1 MIRPLALLL
10 AAFAILAQP
19 ARADDYPTRP
29 VRLIVGF
36 AAGSSGD
43 VIARIVAH
51 KLSELLNQNVIVEDK
66 PGASSMVAT
75 DYVARSAKDGYTL
88 MFATIATTINM
99 TLMAGKA
106 PNVEKD
112 MTPVALVGAI
122 PNILV
127 VTPELGVSDVKGL
140 IALAK
145 QKPDELLYGASGL
158 GTVSLGNS
166 SAVKTG
172 QTAIA
177 VGNAGGTGSLTSTV
191 GKVTA
196 VGRTITVN
204 DDQGGTVQLSG
215 LIGTDAA
222 LEPGD
227 SGGPLLN
234 GDGRVVGMNTAA
246 SVRFTFR
253 QGRSGGYAIPINR
266 AAAIAKQIEAGR
278 RSATVH
284 VGPTAF
290 LGVALAPPSST
301 GNPIAGG
308 LVGGVLSGSPAD
320 RVGLVPGDVITSL
333 DEHAARSPL
342 ALVNLLLRKRPG
354 DKVAVVWIDRAGSRR
369 SATATLANGPPQ

>member
-1 MIRPLALLL
+1 MIRSLALLL
-10 AAFAILAQP
+10 TALAILAQP

-75 DYVARSAKDGYTL
+75 DYVSRSAKDGYTL

-145 QKPDELLYGASGL
+145 KKPDELLYGASGL
-158 GTVSLGNS
+158 GSGPHLATELFKQMAG
-166 SAVKTG
+166 VKMTGVLYPGSG
-172 QTAIA
+172 QTAVDLIA
-177 VGNAGGTGSLTSTV
+177 GRIDVMFAPAPTV
-191 GKVTA
+191 
-196 VGRTITVN
+196 
-204 DDQGGTVQLSG
+204 LG
-215 LIGTDAA
+215 L
-222 LEPGD
+222 LK
-227 SGGPLLN
+227 
-234 GDGRVVGMNTAA
+234 DGRVKALATTEAKRSSVAPDLPTIAEAGLPGYAA
-246 SVRFTFR
+246 GLWFGILGPGGLPQPVIDTLSKATNAALKDPQVLHELQR
-253 QGRSGGYAIPINR
+253 QGLNA
-266 AAAIAKQIEAGR
+266 
-278 RSATVH
+278 
-284 VGPTAF
+284 
-290 LGVALAPPSST
+290 
-301 GNPIAGG
+301 AGG
-308 LVGGVLSGSPAD
+308 SQEDFARFIKSETERWGRVIKSMDATKNAEAPAK
-320 RVGLVPGDVITSL
+320 P
-333 DEHAARSPL
+333 
-342 ALVNLLLRKRPG
+342 
-354 DKVAVVWIDRAGSRR
+354 
-369 SATATLANGPPQ
+369 

>member
-1 MIRPLALLL
+1 MIRSLALLL

-75 DYVARSAKDGYTL
+75 DYVSRSAKDGYTL

-145 QKPDELLYGASGL
+145 KKPDELLYGASGL
-158 GTVSLGNS
+158 GSGPHLATELFKQMAG
-166 SAVKTG
+166 VKMTGVLYPGSG
-172 QTAIA
+172 QTAVDLIA
-177 VGNAGGTGSLTSTV
+177 GRIDVMFAPAPTV
-191 GKVTA
+191 
-196 VGRTITVN
+196 
-204 DDQGGTVQLSG
+204 LG
-215 LIGTDAA
+215 L
-222 LEPGD
+222 LK
-227 SGGPLLN
+227 
-234 GDGRVVGMNTAA
+234 DGRVKALATTEAKRSSVAPDLPTIAEAGLPGYAA
-246 SVRFTFR
+246 GLWFGILGPGGLPQPVIDTLSKATNAALKDPQVLHELQR
-253 QGRSGGYAIPINR
+253 QGLNA
-266 AAAIAKQIEAGR
+266 
-278 RSATVH
+278 
-284 VGPTAF
+284 
-290 LGVALAPPSST
+290 
-301 GNPIAGG
+301 AGG
-308 LVGGVLSGSPAD
+308 SQEDFARFIKSETERWGRVIKSMDATKNAEAPAK
-320 RVGLVPGDVITSL
+320 P
-333 DEHAARSPL
+333 
-342 ALVNLLLRKRPG
+342 
-354 DKVAVVWIDRAGSRR
+354 
-369 SATATLANGPPQ
+369 